1 MTNYKER
8 NSSYR
13 DPVYALKD
21 PIQASLYPDTDLPVA
36 SNPDPPAD
44 QRVYQA

>member
-21 PIQASLYPDTDLPVA
+21 PIQKHI
-36 SNPDPPAD
+36 SNHIRYNHPKITGTAE
-44 QRVYQA
+44 